1 MLTMRLLKYR
11 LPAVALVATMSA
23 MLSKP
28 TLGQPVE
35 ASAVRSQC
43 ADYARRVAAIG
54 FDRCLGAQLR
64 LTGAKS
70 LQGRPILFRDMAA
83 SNSED
88 RLRVLVLGT
97 IHGDELT
104 APVLAFRWLQ
114 FASQFTTPSSSAATS
129 TTSARI
135 AWRFVPV
142 VNPDGL
148 MAMPASRVNARGV
161 DLNRN
166 FPTPNWQQ
174 EAPRYWEQRTR
185 RDPRR
190 FPGRSPLSEPESR
203 FIERQLDEFVP
214 DLIVS
219 IHAPLGVLDFDG
231 PAVPPH
237 RLGRLYLDQVGVF
250 PGSLGHYAGVHRGIP
265 VVTIELPHALQ
276 SPTDA
281 EMRHMWDDL
290 LRWIDTRLLTRPDER
305 LPPAQTASPTSPFV
319 SPIQQLLPSPLQPV
333 LIPLKAR

>member
-1 MLTMRLLKYR
+1 MNSLKFRLFAL
-11 LPAVALVATMSA
+11 ALVATTLA
-23 MLSKP
+23 TAAEP
-28 TLGQPVE
+28 TSGQPIE

-43 ADYARRVAAIG
+43 TDYARRVAAIG

-70 LQGRPILFRDMAA
+70 SQGRPILIRDIAA
-83 SNSED
+83 NAAED

-114 FASQFTTPSSSAATS
+114 FASQQPAQASSAATDR
-129 TTSARI
+129 TSARI

-148 MAMPASRVNARGV
+148 LATPATRVNARGV

-166 FPTPNWQQ
+166 FPTPNWLQ
-174 EAPRYWEQRTR
+174 EAPRYWEQRTQ

-203 FIERQLDEFVP
+203 FIEQQLDAFSP

-276 SPTDA
+276 PPTDA

-290 LRWIDTRLLTRPDER
+290 LRWIDARLLTRPDER
-305 LPPAQTASPTSPFV
+305 VQPAQTASPMPSV
-319 SPIQQLLPSPLQPV
+319 VLPIQPLLPSPLQPV
-333 LIPLKAR
+333 VAPLKAR

>member
-1 MLTMRLLKYR
+1 MDSLKFRLLA
-11 LPAVALVATMSA
+11 LALMAMAVGTVA
-23 MLSKP
+23 KP

-35 ASAVRSQC
+35 ASVVRSQC
-43 ADYARRVAAIG
+43 TDYARRIGAIG
-54 FDRCLGAQLR
+54 FDRCLAAQLR
-64 LTGAKS
+64 LTGATS
-70 LQGRPILFRDMAA
+70 SQGRPILLRDIAA
-83 SNSED
+83 NAAED

-114 FASQFTTPSSSAATS
+114 FASQQTAQASSAATER
-129 TTSARI
+129 TSARV

-148 MAMPASRVNARGV
+148 LATPATRVNARGI

-203 FIERQLDEFVP
+203 FIEQQLDAFSP

-265 VVTIELPHALQ
+265 VVTIELPHALRA
-276 SPTDA
+276 PTDA

-305 LPPAQTASPTSPFV
+305 LPPVQTASPMPAFV

-333 LIPLKAR
+333 LVPLKAR

>member
-1 MLTMRLLKYR
+1 AS
-11 LPAVALVATMSA
+11 P
-23 MLSKP
+23 P
-28 TLGQPVE
+28 T
-35 ASAVRSQC
+35 
-43 ADYARRVAAIG
+43 
-54 FDRCLGAQLR
+54 
-64 LTGAKS
+64 
-70 LQGRPILFRDMAA
+70 
-83 SNSED
+83 
-88 RLRVLVLGT
+88 
-97 IHGDELT
+97 T
-104 APVLAFRWLQ
+104 A
-114 FASQFTTPSSSAATS
+114 SSSAATS
-129 TTSARI
+129 ALSARI

-148 MAMPASRVNARGV
+148 AASPPSRVNARGV

-190 FPGRSPLSEPESR
+190 YPGRSPLSEPESR
-203 FIERQLDEFVP
+203 FIEEQLDAFLP

-250 PGSLGHYAGVHRGIP
+250 PGSLGHYAGVHRRIP

-276 SPTDA
+276 PPTEA
-281 EMRHMWDDL
+281 EMWHMWNDF
-290 LRWIDTRLLTRPDER
+290 LRWIDTRLLRRPDER
-305 LPPAQTASPTSPFV
+305 APPVQTASPMPSLPSPF
-319 SPIQQLLPSPLQPV
+319 QQLLPSPLQPI
-333 LIPLKAR
+333 LLPLKTR